1 MAILETETRVPAGL
15 ETEQRVVPVVH
26 TGHGFFHH
34 IAHGALAKLFA
45 VSHQLVTSL
54 TRCLKSTKQAIL
66 INLFDFI
73 DKKAPTMPD
82 QT

>member
-1 MAILETETRVPAGL
+1 M
-15 ETEQRVVPVVH
+15 H

-34 IAHGALAKLFA
+34 FAHGALARLFA

-54 TRCLKSTKQAIL
+54 TFCLKSTKQAVL

-73 DKKAPTMPD
+73 DNMASPIKKAATVPD
-82 QT
+82 QS